1 MGCINVLR
9 EPWMLEKTTRGRQ
22 RGRRVLTE
30 ISLSA
35 SLPEDV
41 CGAFSGDTICAVK
54 LSEDP
59 FSDMRA
65 SISEMLQNVGVHDW
79 DEMEELVYCYISLN
93 SPDLHR
99 VIADAFLSLSCPFF

>member
-1 MGCINVLR
+1 MDSGEDYKRKAI
-9 EPWMLEKTTRGRQ
+9 TRKKSSYR
-22 RGRRVLTE
+22 

-54 LSEDP
+54 LSKDP

-65 SISEMLQNVGVHDW
+65 SILEMIQNVGVHDW
-79 DEMEELVYCYISLN
+79 DEMEELVYCYIALN
-93 SPDLHR
+93 SPDLHGI
-99 VIADAFLSLSCPFF
+99 IANAFLSLSCHFS

>member
-1 MGCINVLR
+1 MDAGEDHRRKEI
-9 EPWMLEKTTRGRQ
+9 TRKKSSYR
-22 RGRRVLTE
+22 

-54 LSEDP
+54 LSKDP

-65 SISEMLQNVGVHDW
+65 SILEMIQNVGVHDW
-79 DEMEELVYCYISLN
+79 DEMEELVYCYIALN
-93 SPDLHR
+93 SPDLHGI
-99 VIADAFLSLSCPFF
+99 IANAFLSLSCLFS